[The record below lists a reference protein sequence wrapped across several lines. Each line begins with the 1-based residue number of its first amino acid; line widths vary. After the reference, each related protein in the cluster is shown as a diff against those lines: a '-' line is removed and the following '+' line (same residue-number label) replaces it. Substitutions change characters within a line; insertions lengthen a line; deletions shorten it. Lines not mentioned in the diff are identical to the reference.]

1 MVKLAII
8 STNWGIPLPDL
19 LDATRL
25 LINKQC
31 TSCSQITQIL
41 RKIHELGPNRA
52 EKLIKE
58 IINDYNGSKNR

>member
-19 LDATRL
+19 LDTVRL

-31 TSCSQITQIL
+31 TSCNQATQIL
-41 RKIHELGPNRA
+41 HKIHELGPNRA

-58 IINDYNGSKNR
+58 ILNNK